1 MTPVSNFFAIS
12 CAILALS
19 VVNLSIGPI
28 VNKKVGTSWDQGRCE
43 YYSDL
48 YANAKKSNPN
58 MDEETKKNYEYT
70 ISDCSNKKAMY
81 NMEYTSFVF
90 NMAIGFICVLLGL
103 YGFQK
108 EVLPKTGIIGMAL
121 GALGFILTLVYV
133 IYNGVV
139 YTNYYTSEI
148 YKRDGDGAYAEFNEE
163 VQQYE
168 CYYFSDYGDTRALYA
183 KYSDLIKSQ
192 YNYNYDLDNSFN
204 EDYEKGN
211 CTLNSYISSCTS
223 EYIQNIP
230 NPIEYYDYYGS
241 KHTCSKLYY
250 HRSSEFTTY
259 SNYDISARFLTVLLL
274 SIVILLCYCGLIFF
288 GFNLSKPPS

>member
-19 VVNLSIGPI
+19 VINLSIGPI
-28 VNKKVGTSWDQGRCE
+28 VNKKVGEDWDQDNCE
-43 YYSDL
+43 YYSDR

-58 MDEETKKNYEYT
+58 MDDATKKDYEYD
-70 ISDCSNKKAMY
+70 ISNCSNKKAMY

-108 EVLPKTGIIGMAL
+108 EVLPKTGIIGMAC

-139 YTNYYTSEI
+139 YTNYYTDEDEI
-148 YKRDGDGAYAEFNEE
+148 YKRDGDGAFAEWKDDML
-163 VQQYE
+163 QYE
-168 CYYFSDYGDTRALYA
+168 CYYFTDYGDTRGLLA

-192 YNYNYDLDNSFN
+192 YNYNYNLNKSFI
-204 EDYEKGN
+204 EDYEKSN
-211 CTLNSYISSCTS
+211 CTKRDHITKCQN
-223 EYIQNIP
+223 EYIREP
-230 NPIEYYDYYGS
+230 VYYYDINYNP
-241 KHTCSKLYY
+241 HLCNKLYY
-250 HRSSEFTTY
+250 HDPTEFTNY
-259 SNYDISARFLTVLLL
+259 KNYDISARFLTVLLL

-288 GFNLSKPPS
+288 GFMLNKDPS